1 MNQRRRILTSAGL
14 AFPALALASRAV
26 QAAGAAD
33 AATDFPTRP
42 MRLMIP
48 FEPGGGTDIV
58 GRAIAQKAADMLGKA
73 IVVENRGG
81 ANGTIGADVV
91 ARAAADGYYCCML
104 TASHSVNV
112 TLQGKKQAYD
122 LLKDFAP
129 LIHLAVQP
137 YILVVRPGLPVK
149 SVPELIALARQKPG
163 SVTFG
168 SSGVGGLLHL
178 SAELFST
185 LAGIQL
191 THVPYKGGAQAMMD
205 VMAGNI
211 DMMFTSLN
219 QSKAYIASGQLRLL
233 AVTSPQRSPAM
244 PDIPSMQ
251 EVGVAGYEVQS
262 WYGLALPARTP
273 RPVVDKLNTT
283 YNQVLKAADIQK
295 RLEED
300 GSTPVGGT
308 PEQFGQFL
316 TAEVAKWR
324 SLIERA
330 GIPVG

>member
-1 MNQRRRILTSAGL
+1 MDKQRRRFTQAG
-14 AFPALALASRAV
+14 LALASL
-26 QAAGAAD
+26 AAGPAAVS
-33 AATDFPTRP
+33 AAESAAAFPSRA

-58 GRAIAQKAADMLGKA
+58 GRVIALKTGQALGQA

-81 ANGTIGADVV
+81 ANGTIGASVV
-91 ARAAADGYYCCML
+91 ARSAPDGYTLCMFS
-104 TASHSVNV
+104 ASHSVNV
-112 TLQGKKQAYD
+112 TLQGKKQSYD
-122 LLKDFAP
+122 LLKDFDP
-129 LIHLAVQP
+129 LIELAVQP

-149 SVPELIALARQKPG
+149 SVADLIALAKAKPG
-163 SVTFG
+163 GLTFG

-185 LAGIQL
+185 LAKIKL

-219 QSKAYIASGQLRLL
+219 QSKSYIASGQLRLL
-233 AVTSPQRSPAM
+233 AVTSPKRSPAI
-244 PDIPSMQ
+244 PDTPTMQ
-251 EVGVAGYEVQS
+251 EAGVPGYVVES
-262 WYGLALPARTP
+262 WYGFAVPAGVPKPIIEKLSRTI
-273 RPVVDKLNTT
+273 NE
-283 YNQVLKAADIQK
+283 VLKLPEVQQRMAA
-295 RLEED
+295 D

-308 PEQFGQFL
+308 PAQFDHFL
-316 TAEVAKWR
+316 REEVAKWR
-324 SLIERA
+324 DLIHQA